1 MATRSYIGIRNLDAS
16 VSYIYC
22 HFDGY
27 PDGVGATLTKHYAD
41 FNKVNELMKLG
52 DLSTLGPEIGEKQN
66 FNDYNNLN
74 KDWCL
79 AYGRDRGEEN
89 VSVKQGKFDELI
101 VDQSVSYVYIFDGD
115 YWECFDTY
123 SPELINLYTPEGV

>member
-27 PDGVGATLTKHYAD
+27 PGGVGMILANHYTD
-41 FNKVNELMKLG
+41 IDKVNALMKLG